1 MQKRRLLAI
10 FAVVFVDLL
19 GFGLILPLL
28 PYYAETFDASGTMVG
43 LLVASYALAQLVGG
57 PVLGR
62 LSDRFGRRPVL
73 LISIL
78 GTLTG
83 FVLLG
88 VAQSLWVLF
97 LSRLIDGLTGGNISV
112 VRAYITDVTDD
123 ENRTRGMGLIGAAFG
138 MGFVFGPALGGLLST
153 GERYALPAFVAATLA
168 ALNFIAV
175 YLWLPESLPADRRN
189 RPHSDAAH
197 HRPRFD
203 LTALRTALARPG
215 VRPLL
220 LISLVYG
227 LAFAI
232 FEGVFSLHAQR
243 HLALK
248 SNETGFLL
256 AYVGLL
262 VAFVQGGAIGWL
274 SARYTD
280 QQLLLAGMIGTTGGL
295 VGWAYA
301 PNVWLSALVLAP
313 LSLSLGIMS
322 ATIYSALSKTASA
335 EDVGGLMG
343 VSSAI
348 GSLTRAIGPI
358 LGGVLLDVLG
368 TWSPGIFSA
377 LLMGGLLLYGPRLL
391 SLAAHISPQD
401 AEHEHSHA

>member
-1 MQKRRLLAI
+1 MQKRRLFAI

-28 PYYAETFDASGTMVG
+28 PYYAETFDASSTVVG
-43 LLVASYALAQLVGG
+43 LLIASYAGAQLVGA

-78 GTLTG
+78 GTLIG

-88 VAQSLWVLF
+88 VARSLWVLF

-112 VRAYITDVTDD
+112 VRAYITDVTDE

-153 GERYALPAFVAATLA
+153 GERYAVPAFVAAALA
-168 ALNFIAV
+168 TFNFIAV
-175 YLWLPESLPADRRN
+175 YLWLPESLPAERRSTQDSA
-189 RPHSDAAH
+189 RH

-203 LTALRTALARPG
+203 FTTLRNALKRPG
-215 VRPLL
+215 VGPLL

-232 FEGVFSLHAQR
+232 FEGVFSLHAQQ
-243 HLALK
+243 HLDLE

-256 AYVGLL
+256 AYVGIL
-262 VAFVQGGAIGWL
+262 VALVQGGAIGRL

-280 QQLLLAGMIGTTGGL
+280 QQLLLGGMIGTTAGL

-301 PNVWLSALVLAP
+301 PTVGLSALVLAP
-313 LSLSLGIMS
+313 LSLSLGVMS

-335 EDVGGLMG
+335 ADVGGIMG
-343 VSSAI
+343 LSAAI
-348 GSLTRAIGPI
+348 GSLTRAIGPV
-358 LGGVLLDVLG
+358 LGGVLLDIFG
-368 TWSPGIFSA
+368 TWSPGAFSA
-377 LLMGGLLLYGPRLL
+377 VLMGVLLLYASRLL
-391 SLAAHISPQD
+391 PPIPRTAPRD
-401 AEHEHSHA
+401 ADREHSHV